1 MATRRQAIMARY
13 AELKEIRASSAATV
27 AACENE
33 LKDLEDELRNTPA
46 DVLDMDAVAR
56 KNDALRRAGLLPND
70 IKTHSVF

>member
-13 AELKEIRASSAATV
+13 GELKELHATSAATV

-33 LKDLEDELRNTPA
+33 MKDLEDELKNTPA

-56 KNDALRRAGLLPND
+56 KNDALRRAGLL
-70 IKTHSVF
+70 